1 MYRTM
6 SSIGTPADSNV
17 DTGIARRIKEQY
29 KSSISLKIA
38 TFGVGLYAFALL
50 INFLYGM
57 PPATEART
65 GLFDLWGLW
74 AAIFTIWGG
83 AMITLGLVTFS
94 VVWLKRQ

>member
-1 MYRTM
+1 M
-6 SSIGTPADSNV
+6 SAIGNSADSNV

-29 KSSISLKIA
+29 ESSVSLKIA
-38 TFGVGLYAFALL
+38 TFGVFLL
-50 INFLYGM
+50 VLANTLNFLFGM

-83 AMITLGLVTFS
+83 TMVILGLVTFS
-94 VVWLKRQ
+94 AVWLKRQ